1 MKSSLETEF
10 HDWDKDPYNDQ
21 NPLLTGD
28 NATEKAPIM
37 SLYNRLT
44 RSAEIHK
51 AVGMVMRKKS
61 EFRKNNKRKEV
72 DFCIVHERGYPR
84 YGVAQEMD
92 FGKAPSLFKNL
103 KGGMLVRYSGYFFR
117 GFYANVKKSG
127 KAAVVQIFQEEAKS
141 KTENLNVAE
150 NSNEPR
156 KKASHILTFEGG
168 YEPTG
173 RTGPGKIIVNDHAV
187 AKMGYSSFEGEWA
200 NGGMKS
206 GTIRADLPDL
216 FWKYT
221 GDFDTTGRATE
232 GDHVGEIEITYKDKT
247 KGSYHYKGSW
257 WQDVPKEGTLTAYDE
272 NKKKRFEYRGCFER
286 EDGLFESLEK
296 DKDGNYVEMGWVP
309 KAGGMLG
316 GFGGGKKEQEK
327 KYGFE
332 DMKTLETAVT
342 KSKLNEDLL
351 KPKLSTEQAAAWSS
365 WTPPVG
371 GPSVLI
377 REPDD
382 PDKKSVYVGSFRRG
396 KFEGY
401 GKQEQLINRT
411 VYKYAGNHH
420 IGMRHDDKD
429 GKFLFDDNE
438 RRAQKVK
445 TAGCFCTK
453 PKKGEGKAGI
463 RRKGLC
469 LDMKTPQRKP
479 DRYLKGPWMA
489 DNPVTGKV
497 ALIYKNEYGNIF
509 NIKFDEDNRIKPPG
523 CRLGCDLASICG
535 AVFCAS
541 MFGFFGLSSFGVC
554 NVAREPPDATPTKL
568 NIFQVCR
575 LMAVSEPWG
584 MQGSE
589 LPRSSDLL
597 LKWHASPPEKGVKD
611 TDLDHD
617 NYIRGLPETTYVL
630 PEDPDP
636 VKAVNRMIKARATKG
651 DDGHADPKDFGMLP
665 LDLWFAQTVSTEGQK
680 VKAKKKVGPAKR
692 MANFFAGEQNE
703 ESNEPQEMKK
713 METRGDL
720 DKSRTQ
726 LEAHETAEAD
736 AAPEVSEAQHRS
748 PPRTDIPQTRAAELL
763 TNQKETMA
771 LLKKNPSGV
780 AALIRKNPYDTQTL
794 LQSNPND
801 TLALLKKNPFDT
813 AHLLGKNPADT
824 KTFCDKNPSDTG
836 GFERFKSKSAQEKI
850 VAIVKNPVD
859 TMALLKNNPYDSAEL
874 LGKNPHDTMALLQN
888 NPNDTLA
895 LLKKNPSDWGA
906 LVGQTPDLT

>member
-1 MKSSLETEF
+1 M
-10 HDWDKDPYNDQ
+10 
-21 NPLLTGD
+21 
-28 NATEKAPIM
+28 
-37 SLYNRLT
+37 
-44 RSAEIHK
+44 
-51 AVGMVMRKKS
+51 
-61 EFRKNNKRKEV
+61 
-72 DFCIVHERGYPR
+72 
-84 YGVAQEMD
+84 
-92 FGKAPSLFKNL
+92 
-103 KGGMLVRYSGYFFR
+103 
-117 GFYANVKKSG
+117 
-127 KAAVVQIFQEEAKS
+127 
-141 KTENLNVAE
+141 
-150 NSNEPR
+150 
-156 KKASHILTFEGG
+156 
-168 YEPTG
+168 
-173 RTGPGKIIVNDHAV
+173 
-187 AKMGYSSFEGEWA
+187 
-200 NGGMKS
+200 
-206 GTIRADLPDL
+206 
-216 FWKYT
+216 
-221 GDFDTTGRATE
+221 
-232 GDHVGEIEITYKDKT
+232 
-247 KGSYHYKGSW
+247 
-257 WQDVPKEGTLTAYDE
+257 
-272 NKKKRFEYRGCFER
+272 
-286 EDGLFESLEK
+286 
-296 DKDGNYVEMGWVP
+296 
-309 KAGGMLG
+309 
-316 GFGGGKKEQEK
+316 
-327 KYGFE
+327 
-332 DMKTLETAVT
+332 
-342 KSKLNEDLL
+342 
-351 KPKLSTEQAAAWSS
+351 
-365 WTPPVG
+365 
-371 GPSVLI
+371 I

-382 PDKKSVYVGSFRRG
+382 PEKKSVYVGSFRRG

-438 RRAQKVK
+438 RRKAKVK
-445 TAGCFCTK
+445 RGGCLCTK

-469 LDMKTPQRKP
+469 LDMRCPQGKP

-489 DNPVTGKV
+489 DNPVTGNK
-497 ALIYKNEYGNIF
+497 LLMYKNEYGDIF
-509 NIKFDEDNRIKPPG
+509 KIKFDEDNRIKPPG
-523 CRLGCDLASICG
+523 CRLGCDVSSICG

-597 LKWHASPPEKGVKD
+597 LKWHAPPPEKGVKD

-736 AAPEVSEAQHRS
+736 AAPEVSEA
-748 PPRTDIPQTRAAELL
+748 
-763 TNQKETMA
+763 M
-771 LLKKNPSGV
+771 
-780 AALIRKNPYDTQTL
+780 
-794 LQSNPND
+794 
-801 TLALLKKNPFDT
+801 
-813 AHLLGKNPADT
+813 
-824 KTFCDKNPSDTG
+824 
-836 GFERFKSKSAQEKI
+836 
-850 VAIVKNPVD
+850 
-859 TMALLKNNPYDSAEL
+859 
-874 LGKNPHDTMALLQN
+874 
-888 NPNDTLA
+888 
-895 LLKKNPSDWGA
+895 
-906 LVGQTPDLT
+906 